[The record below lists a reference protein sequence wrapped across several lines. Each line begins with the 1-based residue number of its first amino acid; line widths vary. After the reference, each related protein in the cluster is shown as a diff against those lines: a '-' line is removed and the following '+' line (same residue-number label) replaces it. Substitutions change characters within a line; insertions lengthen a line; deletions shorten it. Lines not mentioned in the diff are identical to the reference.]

1 MKDYLKDSLSNEEER
16 YIYGIINKTV
26 LKYFRESDNKIE
38 NGSISIDDEN
48 FPEELLAIDD
58 KYNLVNKIL
67 DTKILRDICALK
79 PYSQYEKEKIVET
92 LDSMASE
99 LGLSMFIK
107 PLTFN
112 EKLVVFLFY
121 IENYQVNEVATLL
134 NISRIAVWKRDKSIK
149 NKIQNVKEKLENERY
164 EI

>member
-99 LGLSMFIK
+99 LGISMFIK

-121 IENYQVNEVATLL
+121 IENYQVNEVAILL
-134 NISRIAVWKRDKSIK
+134 STTRMSIWRRDQSIK
-149 NKIQNVKEKLENERY
+149 KKISKIKENPNNGR
-164 EI
+164 

>member
-1 MKDYLKDSLSNEEER
+1 MKDYLKEKLSDEEKR
-16 YIYGIINKTV
+16 YIYGIINKTI

-38 NGSISIDDEN
+38 NESISIDDED

-92 LDSMASE
+92 LDSIASE
-99 LGLSMFIK
+99 SGLSMFIT

-121 IENYQVNEVATLL
+121 IENYQVNEVAILL
-134 NISRIAVWKRDKSIK
+134 NTTRMSIWRRDQSIK
-149 NKIQNVKEKLENERY
+149 KKISKIKEDLNNGR
-164 EI
+164 

>member
-1 MKDYLKDSLSNEEER
+1 MKDYLKDSLSDEEER

-26 LKYFRESDNKIE
+26 LKYFRETSKTEKEI
-38 NGSISIDDEN
+38 ISIDDN
-48 FPEELLAIDD
+48 DFPEDLLAIDD
-58 KYNLVNKIL
+58 KYNFVNKIL
-67 DTKILRDICALK
+67 ETKILRDVCALK

-92 LDSMASE
+92 LDNIANE
-99 LGLSMFIK
+99 TGISMFIT